1 MRAAVVTANER
12 VEYQEI
18 PEPEVKKG
26 IILSASTTASS
37 VPESREATRI
47 ML

>member
-26 IILSASTTASS
+26 Y
-37 VPESREATRI
+37 VKVR
-47 ML
+47 